1 MNNLQPS
8 RRSGEPSTPHT
19 LFRPVVAFL
28 LTAAAW
34 TSACASPPPAA
45 TAARVERLQ
54 CDPGSDEAHL
64 AELLDK
70 GTILEVQ
77 PHFSPIATMK
87 NSPGER
93 IGGVQ
98 ILMRP
103 PEGISPERMTRILQC
118 HSARSMLGQIDRPD
132 PSRDPFSLANAWV
145 NINVQ
150 PKDGNYAVT
159 LEADKVEDNLRL
171 AAIATSFAQAHGV
184 SAGRLE

>member
-1 MNNLQPS
+1 MNHLHPS
-8 RRSGEPSTPHT
+8 RRSGEPSAPHT

-34 TSACASPPPAA
+34 ASACASPPPAA

-64 AELLDK
+64 AELLNN

-77 PHFSPIATMK
+77 PRYSPIATMK

-93 IGGVQ
+93 VGGVQ

-118 HSARSMLGQIDRPD
+118 HSARTLLGQIDRLD
-132 PSRDPFSLANAWV
+132 PSRDPFSLPNAWV
-145 NINVQ
+145 SINVK

-159 LEADKVEDNLRL
+159 LEADKIEDNVQL

-184 SAGRLE
+184 SVGSRE